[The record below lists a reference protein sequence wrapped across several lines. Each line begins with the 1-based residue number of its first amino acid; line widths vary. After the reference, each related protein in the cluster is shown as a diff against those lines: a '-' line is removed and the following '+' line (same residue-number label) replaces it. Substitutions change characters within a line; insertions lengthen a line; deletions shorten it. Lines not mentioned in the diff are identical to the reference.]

1 MATSEQQQQDRRK
14 SADGVPTALVPP
26 ALIQHEIDA
35 VVVADQCAAVLT
47 AVAVVGQKPDHP
59 IAAAV
64 VAAVVVVTWPVAVE
78 REVAREP
85 HFYRRFPRCI

>member
-1 MATSEQQQQDRRK
+1 MTVA
-14 SADGVPTALVPP
+14 GVPKALVQP
-26 ALIQHEIDA
+26 ALIQHETNA
-35 VVVADQCAAVLT
+35 VVAVDQCCSVAVMTAAAAV
-47 AVAVVGQKPDHP
+47 AGQMPDRP

-64 VAAVVVVTWPVAVE
+64 VAAVVAATWSAAVG

>member
-1 MATSEQQQQDRRK
+1 M
-14 SADGVPTALVPP
+14 PL
-26 ALIQHEIDA
+26 ALIQHETDA

-47 AVAVVGQKPDHP
+47 AAAVVGQKPAVA
-59 IAAAV
+59 AAAV
-64 VAAVVVVTWPVAVE
+64 VAVTWPVAVE